1 MAFWYSRRCRP
12 LFWIKVLNLFSHVW
26 YAYTA
31 TVWLICSISFFL
43 SFFLFFFGILKKRER
58 QSTKKKK
65 KRSGLELNLQCWLNR
80 VVAFVLSKRSD
91 RSGFRTHL
99 VIADQLPD
107 WFFFFFFFFFSQDA
121 SNHSVLL
128 IFVFFAFPTYNSIT
142 TRPSGN
148 TKAFT
153 TF

>member
-1 MAFWYSRRCRP
+1 MPTLILNKSPQSLLTCLVCLYSHSLVNMLY
-12 LFWIKVLNLFSHVW
+12 LFLP
-26 YAYTA
+26 
-31 TVWLICSISFFL
+31 FFL
-43 SFFLFFFGILKKRER
+43 SLFLWNIKGERKTVDKKER
-58 QSTKKKK
+58 N
-65 KRSGLELNLQCWLNR
+65 GLELNLQCWLNR

-107 WFFFFFFFFFSQDA
+107 WFFFSFSSSFPRMPVTIQFFWF
-121 SNHSVLL
+121 
-128 IFVFFAFPTYNSIT
+128 FVFFAFPITYNSIT
-142 TRPSGN
+142 TRPSGI